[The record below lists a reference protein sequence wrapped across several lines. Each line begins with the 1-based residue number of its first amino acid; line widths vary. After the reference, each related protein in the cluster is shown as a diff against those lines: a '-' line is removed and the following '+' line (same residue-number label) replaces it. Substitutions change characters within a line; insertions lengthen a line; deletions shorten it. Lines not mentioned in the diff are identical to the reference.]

1 MAFRTSLLVAV
12 VGVLAGSAQAQVGRV
27 YPSERKV
34 INDAVTGV
42 PLTVL
47 TDGRVSDAK
56 IYQTHPQWSADG
68 KWIIFRTNGRAPGSQ
83 AYAVNEADGTIVQLT
98 EGGGLISNSL
108 NLTRKTNRLFFVR
121 DREAHARPVE
131 ETTTAPTTNAATI
144 RPTTG
149 PATAPA
155 TTQAT
160 TRETS
165 THEFVELDLG
175 RLLADAVA
183 GKVEPAASYERVV
196 GALPPGMR
204 ESGVGIDADES
215 TAYFGISGGDAGKYL
230 PAGVEPLPTPP
241 GARMG
246 AGPGGLRAMDLKT
259 GALRVVIDTPFKVG
273 HVQANPFVP
282 GEILY
287 CYETGGDATQRM
299 WTVKGDGT
307 GNRKLF
313 VEGPDDWVTH
323 EVVVGPDTVMFN
335 LIGHQA
341 RLRKRPTG
349 IATIDLRTDA
359 VELLGQVDERQ
370 QSNLGD
376 DARQPQNAAGNDSYG
391 GFWHCNGSPD
401 QRWAVGDTF
410 TGNLW
415 LIDRKTG
422 ERTLL
427 STDHK
432 MKPDHTH
439 PTFSDDSTRVLF
451 QSGKWTDGQR
461 LQLVVAPV
469 PKAPTT
475 RPAH

>member
-1 MAFRTSLLVAV
+1 MAIRASLAVAI
-12 VGVLAGSAQAQVGRV
+12 VGVVAGVAQAQVGRV

-34 INDAVTGV
+34 IHDAVTGV
-42 PLTVL
+42 PLVVL
-47 TDGRVSDAK
+47 TDGRQSDAK

-68 KWIIFRTNGRAPGSQ
+68 KWIVFRTNGRAPGSQ

-98 EGGGLISNSL
+98 EGGGLVSNSL

-121 DREAHARPVE
+121 DREAHARPVQ
-131 ETTTAPTTNAATI
+131 ETTTGPTTNVA
-144 RPTTG
+144 PTTG
-149 PATAPA
+149 PAT
-155 TTQAT
+155 TQTT
-160 TRETS
+160 TRPTS

-183 GKVEPAASYERVV
+183 GKVQAAASYERVV

-215 TAYFGISGGDAGKYL
+215 TAYFGVAGGDVGKYL
-230 PAGVEPLPTPP
+230 PAGVEPMPKPP

-259 GALRVVIDTPFKVG
+259 GAVRVVIDTPFQVG

-287 CYETGGDATQRM
+287 CHETGGDAAQRM
-299 WTVKGDGT
+299 WTVKADGS
-307 GNRKLF
+307 GNRPLF

-323 EVVVGPDTVMFN
+323 EVITGPDEAMFN
-335 LIGHQA
+335 LIGHQP

-349 IATIDLRTDA
+349 IAVLNLRTDA
-359 VELLGQVDERQ
+359 VELLGQVDERKQ
-370 QSNLGD
+370 PNIGD
-376 DARQPQNAAGNDSYG
+376 DVRQPQNAAGDDSYG
-391 GFWHCNGSPD
+391 GFWHCNGSAD
-401 QRWAVGDTF
+401 GRWAVGDTF

-415 LIDRKTG
+415 LIDRTDG
-422 ERTLL
+422 RRILL
-427 STDHK
+427 TTDHK

-461 LQLVVAPV
+461 LQLVVVPV
-469 PKAPTT
+469 PKADATT
-475 RPAH
+475 RPATGQAR